1 MTFWEHLDELRKV
14 LFRSLGVIVLLM
26 VVIFCFKD
34 FIFNDIV
41 LAPIG
46 SDFALYR
53 WINALFSFIGSL
65 FNHDFKPIEDFRL
78 DLINIDLAAQ
88 FFIHVKVSFY
98 LALVVATPYILYLLW
113 GFVKPAL
120 YPKEKRTAK
129 TAFGFASILFYT
141 GVAVGYFL
149 VFPLTLR
156 FLGTY
161 EVSMSVPNQISL
173 TSYISMFVRL
183 ILIMGLVF
191 EMPALAAILSKLG
204 IINKQMLK
212 KYRKHAAIILLVLAA
227 IITPSGD
234 AFTLFVVALPLYLLY
249 EVSIMLCKDKVE
261 EDDDEDEEEEEDA
274 DDDEK
279 EDEK

>member
-14 LFRSLGVIVLLM
+14 IFRSLAVILLFM

-34 FIFNDIV
+34 FVFNDVV
-41 LAPIG
+41 LSPIG

-53 WINALFSFIGSL
+53 WINAFFRALTLFFNNVLHINYTFKSL
-65 FNHDFKPIEDFRL
+65 EPFSLE
-78 DLINIDLAAQ
+78 LINIDLAAQ
-88 FFIHVKVSFY
+88 FFIHIKVSFY
-98 LALVVATPYILYLLW
+98 LALIVATPYVLFLLW

-120 YPKEKRTAK
+120 YAKEKKAAK

-161 EVSMSVPNQISL
+161 EVSVAVPNQISL

-191 EMPALAAILSKLG
+191 EMPAVAAILSRLG
-204 IINKQMLK
+204 VINKQMLK
-212 KYRKHAAIILLVLAA
+212 KYRKHAVVVLLILAA

-234 AFTLFVVALPLYLLY
+234 AFTMMVVAIPLYLLY

-261 EDDDEDEEEEEDA
+261 EEEDDEDEKEE
-274 DDDEK
+274 K
-279 EDEK
+279 KV